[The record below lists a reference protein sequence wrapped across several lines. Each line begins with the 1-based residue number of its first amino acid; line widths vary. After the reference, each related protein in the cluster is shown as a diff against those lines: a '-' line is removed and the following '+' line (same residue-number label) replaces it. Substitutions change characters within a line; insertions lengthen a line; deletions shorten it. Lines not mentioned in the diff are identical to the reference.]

1 MLLFLKVN
9 VNERHLEVCN
19 TVRHHVFCSV
29 TVQMSKKHYSVLM
42 LAFVVYLN
50 AIRGR
55 VYLIS

>member
-9 VNERHLEVCN
+9 VNERHLEVRN
-19 TVRHHVFCSV
+19 AGRHHAFYSV
-29 TVQMSKKHYSVLM
+29 TVRMSKKAYIHM
-42 LAFVVYLN
+42 LAFVIYLN